1 MNIKMM
7 EYEKEQVIRYGK
19 KLIDRRLTTGSGGN
33 ISVCNR
39 EKNLVAISPSG
50 LDYYE
55 TTPEDIVILDI
66 DGNLVEGKNRPSS
79 EAGMHLAFY
88 KNRADISGIVHTH
101 SKFAT
106 AIACMGWELPAVH
119 YLIGMAGHRVKC
131 TGYATYGSDELA
143 KKALETI
150 GDSNAVLLANHGLI
164 ALGEDVDRAFSTA
177 EHLEFVS
184 EVYYLTKTLG
194 TPNILSDENMDDV
207 MKKFGTFRY
216 R

>member
-1 MNIKMM
+1 MM
-7 EYEKEQVIRYGK
+7 MQEKEQVVRYGK

-33 ISVCNR
+33 ISVYNR

-55 TTPEDIVILDI
+55 TTPEDIVILDM
-66 DGNLVEGKNRPSS
+66 DGNLVEGKHRPSS

-88 KNRADISGIVHTH
+88 KNRADVSGIVHTH

-194 TPNILSDENMDDV
+194 TPNIISDENMDEV

-216 R
+216 K

>member
-1 MNIKMM
+1 MM
-7 EYEKEQVIRYGK
+7 EYEKEQVVRYGK

-33 ISVCNR
+33 ISVYNR

-66 DGNLVEGKNRPSS
+66 DGNLVEGKHRPSS

-88 KNRADISGIVHTH
+88 KNRADVSGIVHTH

-143 KKALETI
+143 KEALETI

-194 TPNILSDENMDDV
+194 TPNILSDEDMDEV
-207 MKKFGTFRY
+207 MKKFGTYRY

>member
-1 MNIKMM
+1 MM
-7 EYEKEQVIRYGK
+7 EYEKEQVVRYGK

-33 ISVCNR
+33 ISVYNR
-39 EKNLVAISPSG
+39 EKKLVAISPSG

-55 TTPEDIVILDI
+55 TTPEDIVILDM
-66 DGNLVEGKNRPSS
+66 DGNLVEGKHRPSS

-88 KNRADISGIVHTH
+88 KNRADVSGIVHTH

-194 TPNILSDENMDDV
+194 TPNILSDENMDEV

-216 R
+216 K

>member
-1 MNIKMM
+1 MM
-7 EYEKEQVIRYGK
+7 EYEKEQVVRYGK

-33 ISVCNR
+33 ISVYNR

-55 TTPEDIVILDI
+55 TTPEDIVILDM
-66 DGNLVEGKNRPSS
+66 DGNLVEGKHRPSS

-88 KNRADISGIVHTH
+88 KNRADVSGIVHTH

-194 TPNILSDENMDDV
+194 TPNILSDEDMDEV

-216 R
+216 K

>member
-1 MNIKMM
+1 MM
-7 EYEKEQVIRYGK
+7 QEKEQVVRYGK

-55 TTPEDIVILDI
+55 TTPEDIVILDM
-66 DGNLVEGKNRPSS
+66 DGNLVEGKHRPSS

-88 KNRADISGIVHTH
+88 KNRADVSGIVHTH

-194 TPNILSDENMDDV
+194 TPNILSDEDMDEV

-216 R
+216 K

>member
-7 EYEKEQVIRYGK
+7 MQEKELVVRYGK

-66 DGNLVEGKNRPSS
+66 DGNLVEGKHRPSS

-88 KNRADISGIVHTH
+88 KNRADVSGIVHTH

-194 TPNILSDENMDDV
+194 TPNILSDENMDEV
-207 MKKFGTFRY
+207 MKKFGTYRY

>member
-1 MNIKMM
+1 MM
-7 EYEKEQVIRYGK
+7 EYEKEQVVRYGK

-55 TTPEDIVILDI
+55 TTPEDIVILDM
-66 DGNLVEGKNRPSS
+66 DGNLVEGKHRPSS

-88 KNRADISGIVHTH
+88 KNRADVSGIVHTH

-143 KKALETI
+143 KEALETI

-194 TPNILSDENMDDV
+194 TPNILSDEDMDEV
-207 MKKFGTFRY
+207 MKKFGTYRY
-216 R
+216 K

>member
-7 EYEKEQVIRYGK
+7 EYEKEQVVRYGK

-66 DGNLVEGKNRPSS
+66 DGNIVEGKHRPSS

-88 KNRADISGIVHTH
+88 KNRADVSGIVHTH

-194 TPNILSDENMDDV
+194 TPNILSDENMDEV

-216 R
+216 K

>member
-7 EYEKEQVIRYGK
+7 EYEKEQVVRYGK

-55 TTPEDIVILDI
+55 TTPEDIVILDM
-66 DGNLVEGKNRPSS
+66 DGNLVEGKHRPSS

-88 KNRADISGIVHTH
+88 KNRADVSGIVHTH

-194 TPNILSDENMDDV
+194 TPNILSDEDMDEV

-216 R
+216 K

>member
-7 EYEKEQVIRYGK
+7 MQEKELVVRYGK

-33 ISVCNR
+33 ISVYNR
-39 EKNLVAISPSG
+39 EKNLVAISQSG

-55 TTPEDIVILDI
+55 TTPEDIVILDM
-66 DGNLVEGKNRPSS
+66 DGNLVEGKHRPSS

-88 KNRADISGIVHTH
+88 KNRADVSGIVHTH

-194 TPNILSDENMDDV
+194 TPNILSDENMDEV

-216 R
+216 K

>member
-7 EYEKEQVIRYGK
+7 EYEKEQVVRYGK

-33 ISVCNR
+33 ISVYNR

-66 DGNLVEGKNRPSS
+66 DGNLVEGKHRPSS

-88 KNRADISGIVHTH
+88 KNRADVSGIVHTH

-194 TPNILSDENMDDV
+194 TPNILSDENMDEV
-207 MKKFGTFRY
+207 MKKFGTYRY

>member
-1 MNIKMM
+1 MM
-7 EYEKEQVIRYGK
+7 EYEKEQVVRYGK

-66 DGNLVEGKNRPSS
+66 DGNLVEGKHRPSS

-150 GDSNAVLLANHGLI
+150 RDSNAVLLANHGLI

-194 TPNILSDENMDDV
+194 TPNILSDENMDEV

-216 R
+216 K

>member
-1 MNIKMM
+1 MM
-7 EYEKEQVIRYGK
+7 MQEKEQVVRYGK

-55 TTPEDIVILDI
+55 TTPEDIVILDM
-66 DGNLVEGKNRPSS
+66 DGNLVEGKHRPSS

-88 KNRADISGIVHTH
+88 KNRADVSGIVHTH

-131 TGYATYGSDELA
+131 TRYATYGSDELA

-194 TPNILSDENMDDV
+194 TPNILSDEDMDEV

-216 R
+216 K

>member
-1 MNIKMM
+1 M
-7 EYEKEQVIRYGK
+7 EYEKEQVVRYGK

-39 EKNLVAISPSG
+39 EKKLVAISPSG

-66 DGNLVEGKNRPSS
+66 DGNLVEGKHRPSS

-88 KNRADISGIVHTH
+88 KNRADVSGIVHTH

-194 TPNILSDENMDDV
+194 TPNILSDEDMDEV

-216 R
+216 K

>member
-1 MNIKMM
+1 MM
-7 EYEKEQVIRYGK
+7 EYEKEQVVRYGK

-33 ISVCNR
+33 ISVYNR

-66 DGNLVEGKNRPSS
+66 DGNLVEGKHRPSS

-88 KNRADISGIVHTH
+88 KNRADVSGIVHTH

-194 TPNILSDENMDDV
+194 TPNILSDKDMDEV
-207 MKKFGTFRY
+207 MKKFGTFKY

>member
-1 MNIKMM
+1 M
-7 EYEKEQVIRYGK
+7 EYEKEQVVRYGK

-33 ISVCNR
+33 ISVYNR

-66 DGNLVEGKNRPSS
+66 DGNLVEGKHRPSS

-88 KNRADISGIVHTH
+88 KNRADVSGIVHTH

-194 TPNILSDENMDDV
+194 TPNILSDEDMDEV

-216 R
+216 K

>member
-1 MNIKMM
+1 MM
-7 EYEKEQVIRYGK
+7 MQEKEQVVRYGK

-66 DGNLVEGKNRPSS
+66 DGNLVEGKHRPSS

-88 KNRADISGIVHTH
+88 KNRADVSGIVHTH

-194 TPNILSDENMDDV
+194 TPNILSDENMDEV
-207 MKKFGTFRY
+207 MKKFGTYRY
-216 R
+216 K

>member
-1 MNIKMM
+1 MM
-7 EYEKEQVIRYGK
+7 QEKEQVVRFGK

-33 ISVCNR
+33 ISVYNR

-55 TTPEDIVILDI
+55 TTPEDIVILDM
-66 DGNLVEGKNRPSS
+66 DGNLVEGKHRPSS

-88 KNRADISGIVHTH
+88 KNRADVSGIVHTH

-194 TPNILSDENMDDV
+194 TPNILSDEDMDEV
-207 MKKFGTFRY
+207 MKKFGTFKY

>member
-7 EYEKEQVIRYGK
+7 EYEKEQVVRYGK

-55 TTPEDIVILDI
+55 TTPEDIVILDM
-66 DGNLVEGKNRPSS
+66 DGNLVEGKHRPSS

-88 KNRADISGIVHTH
+88 KNRADVSGIVHTH

-143 KKALETI
+143 KKALDTI

-194 TPNILSDENMDDV
+194 TPNILSDEDMDEV

>member
-1 MNIKMM
+1 MM
-7 EYEKEQVIRYGK
+7 MQEKEQVVRYGK

-55 TTPEDIVILDI
+55 TTPEDIVILDM
-66 DGNLVEGKNRPSS
+66 DGNLVEGKHRPSS

-88 KNRADISGIVHTH
+88 KNRADVSGIVHTH

-194 TPNILSDENMDDV
+194 TPNILSDEDMDEV
-207 MKKFGTFRY
+207 MKKFGIFKY

>member
-1 MNIKMM
+1 MM
-7 EYEKEQVIRYGK
+7 MQEKEQVVRYGK

-66 DGNLVEGKNRPSS
+66 DGNLVEGKHRPSS

-88 KNRADISGIVHTH
+88 KNRADVSGIVHTH

-194 TPNILSDENMDDV
+194 TPNILSDENMDEV

-216 R
+216 K

>member
-1 MNIKMM
+1 MM
-7 EYEKEQVIRYGK
+7 EYEKEQVVRYGK

-55 TTPEDIVILDI
+55 TTPEDIVILDM
-66 DGNLVEGKNRPSS
+66 DGNLVEGKHRPSS
-79 EAGMHLAFY
+79 ESGMHLAFY
-88 KNRADISGIVHTH
+88 KNRADVSGIVHTH

-194 TPNILSDENMDDV
+194 TPNILSDENMDEV
-207 MKKFGTFRY
+207 MKKFGTYRY
-216 R
+216 K

>member
-1 MNIKMM
+1 MM
-7 EYEKEQVIRYGK
+7 MQEKEQVARYGK

-33 ISVCNR
+33 ISVYNR

-55 TTPEDIVILDI
+55 TTPEDIVILDM
-66 DGNLVEGKNRPSS
+66 DGNLVEGKHRPSS

-88 KNRADISGIVHTH
+88 KNRADVSGIVHTH

-194 TPNILSDENMDDV
+194 TPNILSDEDMDEV

-216 R
+216 K

>member
-7 EYEKEQVIRYGK
+7 EYEKEQVVRYGK

-66 DGNLVEGKNRPSS
+66 DGNLVEGKHRPSS

-88 KNRADISGIVHTH
+88 KNRADVSGIVHTH

-143 KKALETI
+143 KEVFEII

-194 TPNILSDENMDDV
+194 TPNILSDENMDEV
-207 MKKFGTFRY
+207 MKKFGTYRY
-216 R
+216 K

>member
-1 MNIKMM
+1 MM
-7 EYEKEQVIRYGK
+7 EYEKEQVVRYGK

-39 EKNLVAISPSG
+39 EKKLVAISPSG

-55 TTPEDIVILDI
+55 TTPEDIVILDM
-66 DGNLVEGKNRPSS
+66 DGNLVEGKHRPSS

-88 KNRADISGIVHTH
+88 KNRADVSGIVHTH

-194 TPNILSDENMDDV
+194 TPNILSDENMDEV
-207 MKKFGTFRY
+207 MKKFGTYKY

>member
-1 MNIKMM
+1 MNIKKKKKK
-7 EYEKEQVIRYGK
+7 KEQVVRYGK
-19 KLIDRRLTTGSGGN
+19 KLIDRRLTTGSGGH
-33 ISVCNR
+33 ISVYNR

-55 TTPEDIVILDI
+55 TTPEDIVILDM
-66 DGNLVEGKNRPSS
+66 DGNLVEGKHRPSS

-88 KNRADISGIVHTH
+88 KNRADVSGIVHTH

-194 TPNILSDENMDDV
+194 TPNILSDEDMDEV
-207 MKKFGTFRY
+207 MKKFGTFKY

>member
-1 MNIKMM
+1 MM
-7 EYEKEQVIRYGK
+7 QEKEQVVRYGK

-55 TTPEDIVILDI
+55 TTPEDIVILDM
-66 DGNLVEGKNRPSS
+66 DGNLVEGKHRPSS
-79 EAGMHLAFY
+79 ESGMHLAFY
-88 KNRADISGIVHTH
+88 KNRADVSGIVHTH

-194 TPNILSDENMDDV
+194 TPNILSDENMDEV

-216 R
+216 K

>member
-7 EYEKEQVIRYGK
+7 EYEKEQVVRYGK

-55 TTPEDIVILDI
+55 TTPEDIVILDM
-66 DGNLVEGKNRPSS
+66 DGNLVEGKHRPSS

-88 KNRADISGIVHTH
+88 KNRADVSGIVHTH

-194 TPNILSDENMDDV
+194 TPNILSDEDMDEV
-207 MKKFGTFRY
+207 MKKFGTFKY

>member
-1 MNIKMM
+1 MM
-7 EYEKEQVIRYGK
+7 EYEKEQVVRYGK

-39 EKNLVAISPSG
+39 EKKLVAISPSG

-66 DGNLVEGKNRPSS
+66 DGNIVEGKHRPSS

-88 KNRADISGIVHTH
+88 KNRADVSGIVHTH

-194 TPNILSDENMDDV
+194 TPNILSDEDMDEV

-216 R
+216 K

>member
-1 MNIKMM
+1 MM
-7 EYEKEQVIRYGK
+7 QEKEQVVRYGK

-66 DGNLVEGKNRPSS
+66 DGNIVEGKHRPSS

-88 KNRADISGIVHTH
+88 KNRADVSGIVHTH

-106 AIACMGWELPAVH
+106 AIACMGCELPAVH

-194 TPNILSDENMDDV
+194 TPNILSDEDMDEV
-207 MKKFGTFRY
+207 MKKFGTFKY

>member
-1 MNIKMM
+1 MM
-7 EYEKEQVIRYGK
+7 MQEKEQVVRYGK

-33 ISVCNR
+33 ISVYNR

-55 TTPEDIVILDI
+55 TTLEDIVILDM

-88 KNRADISGIVHTH
+88 KNRADVSGIVHTH

-119 YLIGMAGHRVKC
+119 YLIGMAGHRVRC
-131 TGYATYGSDELA
+131 TGYATYGSEELA

-194 TPNILSDENMDDV
+194 TPNILSDENMDEV
-207 MKKFGTFRY
+207 MKKFGTYRY
-216 R
+216 K

>member
-1 MNIKMM
+1 MM
-7 EYEKEQVIRYGK
+7 MQEKEQVVRFGK

-33 ISVCNR
+33 ISVYNR

-66 DGNLVEGKNRPSS
+66 DGNLVEGKHRPSS

-88 KNRADISGIVHTH
+88 KNRADVSGIVHTH

-143 KKALETI
+143 KKALDTI

-194 TPNILSDENMDDV
+194 TPNILSDEDMDEV
-207 MKKFGTFRY
+207 MKKFGTFKY

>member
-1 MNIKMM
+1 MM
-7 EYEKEQVIRYGK
+7 EYEKEQVVRYGK

-39 EKNLVAISPSG
+39 EKKLVAISPSG

-66 DGNLVEGKNRPSS
+66 DGNIVEGKHRPSS

-88 KNRADISGIVHTH
+88 KNRADVSGIVHTH

-119 YLIGMAGHRVKC
+119 YLIGMAGHRVRC
-131 TGYATYGSDELA
+131 TGYATYGSEELA

-194 TPNILSDENMDDV
+194 TPNILSDEDMDEV
-207 MKKFGTFRY
+207 MKKFGTYKY

>member
-1 MNIKMM
+1 MM
-7 EYEKEQVIRYGK
+7 MQEKEQVVRYGK

-66 DGNLVEGKNRPSS
+66 DGNLVEGKHRPSS

-88 KNRADISGIVHTH
+88 KNRADVSGIVHTH

-119 YLIGMAGHRVKC
+119 YLIGMAGRRVRC
-131 TGYATYGSDELA
+131 AGYATYGSDELA

-194 TPNILSDENMDDV
+194 TPNILSDEDMDEV

-216 R
+216 K

>member
-1 MNIKMM
+1 MM
-7 EYEKEQVIRYGK
+7 QEKEQVVRYGK

-66 DGNLVEGKNRPSS
+66 DGNLVEGKHRPSS

-88 KNRADISGIVHTH
+88 KNRADVSGIVHTH

-194 TPNILSDENMDDV
+194 TPNILSDENMDEV
-207 MKKFGTFRY
+207 MKKFGTYRY

>member
-1 MNIKMM
+1 M
-7 EYEKEQVIRYGK
+7 EYEKEQVVRYAK

-66 DGNLVEGKNRPSS
+66 DGNLVEGKHRPSS

-88 KNRADISGIVHTH
+88 KNRADVSGIVHTH

-194 TPNILSDENMDDV
+194 TPNILSDEDMDEV

-216 R
+216 K

>member
-7 EYEKEQVIRYGK
+7 EYEKEQVVRYGK

-66 DGNLVEGKNRPSS
+66 DGNIVEGKHRPSS

-88 KNRADISGIVHTH
+88 KNRADVSGIVHTH

-194 TPNILSDENMDDV
+194 TPNILSDEDMDEV
-207 MKKFGTFRY
+207 MKKFGTFKY

>member
-1 MNIKMM
+1 MM
-7 EYEKEQVIRYGK
+7 MQEKELVVRYGK

-33 ISVCNR
+33 ISVYNR

-66 DGNLVEGKNRPSS
+66 DGNLVEGKHRPSS

-88 KNRADISGIVHTH
+88 KNRADVSGIVHTH

-194 TPNILSDENMDDV
+194 TPNILSDENMDEV

-216 R
+216 K

>member
-1 MNIKMM
+1 MM
-7 EYEKEQVIRYGK
+7 EYEKEQVVRYGK

-33 ISVCNR
+33 ISVYNR

-66 DGNLVEGKNRPSS
+66 DGNIVEGKHRPSS

-88 KNRADISGIVHTH
+88 KNRADVSGIVHTH

-150 GDSNAVLLANHGLI
+150 GNSNAVLLANHGLI

-194 TPNILSDENMDDV
+194 TPNILSDEDMDEV
-207 MKKFGTFRY
+207 MKKFGTYRY